1 MPIYEFYSPDT
12 NRIYSFLARSL
23 SLRDAVPRCPDDPDA
38 RMERM
43 VSRFAVTGKAK
54 DESAAAG
61 PETMDPG
68 LERMLAGME
77 REMSALDADNPDPRQ
92 LGRMMRRMAEATGH
106 KVPEGMREMIMR
118 LERGEDPEKLEQE
131 YGNNLEDFAEGEEG
145 AMGLEKTLAR
155 IRRGVPSRDPQLYEM
170 RDYLPAS

>member
-23 SLRDAVPRCPDDPDA
+23 SLRDAVPSCPDDPKA

-43 VSRFAVTGKAK
+43 VSQFAVTGKAK
-54 DESAAAG
+54 EASAEPG
-61 PETMDPG
+61 PEMMDAG
-68 LERMLAGME
+68 MEQVLARME
-77 REMSALDADNPDPRQ
+77 REMSTLNPDNPDPRQ
-92 LGRMMRRMAEATGH
+92 LGRMMRQMAEATGQ

-131 YGNNLEDFAEGEEG
+131 YGDNLEDFAEGEEG

-170 RDYLPAS
+170 RDYLPEA